1 MPKTIPTFK
10 SSSHSTYNLNR
21 CFFETMDFPE
31 DFKNKQY
38 GKGSLLI
45 ANPVLPDPNFSRTVI
60 LLCDHNEQGS
70 FGLVINRSAQLKATD
85 LFSGI
90 NILKSYN
97 EKVYIG
103 GPVSQSM
110 VFYLYRSSGDVVDLD
125 KVCPGVYLGSNLDI
139 LESLYLD
146 IENPE
151 ENIRFY
157 LGYSGW
163 SSGQL
168 DREMEQ
174 NSWLIQNANEQFVF
188 LDSEKMIWPNAVNSL
203 GEKYQYLTK
212 APVNPQWN

>member
-1 MPKTIPTFK
+1 M
-10 SSSHSTYNLNR
+10 
-21 CFFETMDFPE
+21 EFPE

-60 LLCDHNEQGS
+60 LLCNHNDQGS
-70 FGLVINRSAQLKATD
+70 FGLVINRSTQLKAPD
-85 LFSGI
+85 LFSSI
-90 NILKSYN
+90 DILKSYN
-97 EKVYIG
+97 AKIYIG

-110 VFYLYRSSGDVVDLD
+110 VFYLYRSAKDVIDLD
-125 KVCPGVYLGSNLDI
+125 KICSGVYLGSNLET

-163 SSGQL
+163 SDGQL
-168 DREMEQ
+168 DGEMEQ
-174 NSWLIQNANEQFVF
+174 NSWLVQDANEQFVF
-188 LDSEKMIWPNAVNSL
+188 LDSENLIWPKAVNSL

>member
-1 MPKTIPTFK
+1 M
-10 SSSHSTYNLNR
+10 
-21 CFFETMDFPE
+21 EFPE

-60 LLCDHNEQGS
+60 LLCNHNEQGS
-70 FGLVINRSAQLKATD
+70 FGLVVNRSAELKAPD
-85 LFSGI
+85 LFSSI
-90 NILKSYN
+90 DILKSYN
-97 EKVYIG
+97 EKIYIG

-110 VFYLYRSSGDVVDLD
+110 VFYLFRSSQDVGDLD
-125 KVCPGVYLGSNLDI
+125 EVCSGVYLGSSLET

-146 IENPE
+146 IDYQK

-163 SSGQL
+163 SGGQL
-168 DREMEQ
+168 DGEMKQ
-174 NSWLIQNANEQFVF
+174 NSWLIQSADEQIVF
-188 LDSEKMIWPNAVNSL
+188 LDSEDLMWPTAVNSL
-203 GEKYQYLTK
+203 GEEYQYLIK

>member
-1 MPKTIPTFK
+1 M
-10 SSSHSTYNLNR
+10 
-21 CFFETMDFPE
+21 EFPE

-60 LLCDHNEQGS
+60 LLCNHNDQGS
-70 FGLVINRSAQLKATD
+70 FGLVINRSTQLKASD

-90 NILKSYN
+90 DILKSYN
-97 EKVYIG
+97 AKAYIG

-110 VFYLYRSSGDVVDLD
+110 VFYLYRSSRDVIDLD
-125 KVCPGVYLGSNLDI
+125 EICSGVYLGSNLET

-157 LGYSGW
+157 LGYYGW
-163 SSGQL
+163 SDGQL
-168 DREMEQ
+168 DGEMEQ
-174 NSWLIQNANEQFVF
+174 NSWLVQDANEQFVF
-188 LDSEKMIWPNAVNSL
+188 LDSENLIWPKAVNSL

>member
-1 MPKTIPTFK
+1 M
-10 SSSHSTYNLNR
+10 
-21 CFFETMDFPE
+21 EFPE

-60 LLCDHNEQGS
+60 LLCNHNDQGS
-70 FGLVINRSAQLKATD
+70 FGLVINRSVQLKVPD

-90 NILKSYN
+90 DILKSYN
-97 EKVYIG
+97 EKVYLG

-110 VFYLYRSSGDVVDLD
+110 VFYLYRSSTNVLDLD
-125 KVCPGVYLGSNLDI
+125 EICSGVYLGSNLAV

-146 IENPE
+146 IKNPE
-151 ENIRFY
+151 DNIRFY
-157 LGYSGW
+157 IGYSGW
-163 SSGQL
+163 SEGQL

-174 NSWLIQNANEQFVF
+174 NSWLIQNADEELVF
-188 LDSEKMIWPNAVNSL
+188 LDSESLIWPKAVNSL
-203 GEKYQYLTK
+203 GEKYHYLTK

>member
-1 MPKTIPTFK
+1 M
-10 SSSHSTYNLNR
+10 
-21 CFFETMDFPE
+21 EFPE

-60 LLCDHNEQGS
+60 LLCNHNDQGS
-70 FGLVINRSAQLKATD
+70 FGLVINRSTQLKAPD
-85 LFSGI
+85 LFSDI
-90 NILKSYN
+90 DILRSYN
-97 EKVYIG
+97 AKIYMG

-110 VFYLYRSSGDVVDLD
+110 VFYLYRSSRDVIDLD
-125 KVCPGVYLGSNLDI
+125 EICSGVYLGSNLET

-146 IENPE
+146 IKNPE

-163 SSGQL
+163 SGGQL
-168 DREMEQ
+168 DGEMEQ

-188 LDSEKMIWPNAVNSL
+188 LDSEKLIWPKAVNSL

>member
-1 MPKTIPTFK
+1 M
-10 SSSHSTYNLNR
+10 
-21 CFFETMDFPE
+21 EFPE

-60 LLCDHNEQGS
+60 LLCNHNDQGS
-70 FGLVINRSAQLKATD
+70 FGLVINRSTQLKAPD
-85 LFSGI
+85 LFSSI
-90 NILKSYN
+90 DILKSYN
-97 EKVYIG
+97 AKIYMG

-110 VFYLYRSSGDVVDLD
+110 VFYLYRSAKDVIDLD
-125 KVCPGVYLGSNLDI
+125 KICSGVYLGSNLET

-146 IENPE
+146 IGNPG

-163 SSGQL
+163 SGGQL
-168 DREMEQ
+168 DGEMEQ
-174 NSWLIQNANEQFVF
+174 NSWLVQNANEKLVF
-188 LDSEKMIWPNAVNSL
+188 LDSEELIWLKAVNSL

>member
-1 MPKTIPTFK
+1 M
-10 SSSHSTYNLNR
+10 
-21 CFFETMDFPE
+21 EFPE
-31 DFKNKQY
+31 DYKNKKY

-60 LLCDHNEQGS
+60 LLCNHDEQGS
-70 FGLVINRSAQLKATD
+70 FGLVINRSAPLKAPD
-85 LFSGI
+85 LFSSI
-90 NILKSYN
+90 DVLKSYN
-97 EKVYIG
+97 EKIYLG

-110 VFYLYRSSGDVVDLD
+110 VFYLYRSAKDVIDLD
-125 KVCPGVYLGSNLDI
+125 KICSGVYLGSNLET

-163 SSGQL
+163 SGGQL
-168 DREMEQ
+168 DGEMEQ

-188 LDSEKMIWPNAVNSL
+188 LESENLIWPKAVNSL

>member
-1 MPKTIPTFK
+1 M
-10 SSSHSTYNLNR
+10 
-21 CFFETMDFPE
+21 EFPE

-60 LLCDHNEQGS
+60 LLCNHNEQGS
-70 FGLVINRSAQLKATD
+70 FGLVINRSAELKAPD
-85 LFSGI
+85 LFSSI
-90 NILKSYN
+90 DILKSYN
-97 EKVYIG
+97 EKIYIG

-110 VFYLYRSSGDVVDLD
+110 VFYLYRSGKDVIGLD
-125 KVCPGVYLGSNLDI
+125 KICSGVYLGSNLET

-163 SSGQL
+163 SGGQL
-168 DREMEQ
+168 DGEMEQ
-174 NSWLIQNANEQFVF
+174 NSWLVQDANEQLVF
-188 LDSEKMIWPNAVNSL
+188 LDSVNLIWPKAVNSL

>member
-1 MPKTIPTFK
+1 M
-10 SSSHSTYNLNR
+10 
-21 CFFETMDFPE
+21 EFPE
-31 DFKNKQY
+31 DFKNKEFA
-38 GKGSLLI
+38 KGSLLI
-45 ANPVLPDPNFSRTVI
+45 ANPVLPDPNFSRTVV
-60 LLCDHNEQGS
+60 LLCDHSDQGS
-70 FGLVINRSAQLKATD
+70 FGLVINRSTELKATD

-90 NILKSYN
+90 DILRSYN
-97 EKVYIG
+97 EKVYVG

-110 VFYLYRSSGDVVDLD
+110 VFYLYRSSRDVVDLD
-125 KVCPGVYLGSNLDI
+125 KVCSGVYLGSNLDV

-174 NSWLIQNANEQFVF
+174 NSWLIQSANEQFIF

-203 GEKYQYLTK
+203 GDKYQYLTK